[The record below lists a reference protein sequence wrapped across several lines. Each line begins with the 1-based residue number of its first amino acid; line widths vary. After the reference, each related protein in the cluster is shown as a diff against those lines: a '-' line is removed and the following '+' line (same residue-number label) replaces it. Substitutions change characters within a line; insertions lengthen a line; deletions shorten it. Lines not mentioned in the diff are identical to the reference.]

1 MKPLLN
7 LHARQ
12 TNQRRMSRFYLSHL
26 DAAASNAQAEFER
39 FSKHEDRPRTAREMF
54 ADDDEQEND
63 DTEI

>member
-1 MKPLLN
+1 MKLLLN

-26 DAAASNAQAEFER
+26 DEAASSAQAEFEK
-39 FSKHEDRPRTAREMF
+39 FSKHEDRPRTPREMF